1 MKKLGIFLVLFV
13 TALSLAFASE
23 PSVSGS
29 FSAHYSFPG
38 GKKEAFK
45 SQQAGIGEFR
55 LKVNIPVGDYVK
67 FVMNLRDDKNANN
80 YFRIKDMYAS
90 ADISG
95 ALGIDPVSINL
106 KVGRFSQTMSND
118 NSFTNKDRSGFVR
131 GGTKA
136 TGRSEAENKSKTKV
150 PVPGG
155 KEIEYPVAT
164 AKGGTADVGLDI
176 GIMDYATLLTYA
188 SFDDDQ
194 FQYRLGLK
202 LGKDVLDGLNFVV
215 SYGGNNLNTD
225 AYVKSDLGYEL
236 KLGDDISITVP
247 LNVRYVIKTGDKP
260 KRFQGASLEN
270 KADVPAGASPEERA
284 RLEKEAKDLNSL
296 PIDPMSAYKSGTFLW
311 AAGLKVSAFGFKFN
325 AGISSQKYAS
335 APGYLDF
342 DLEYTLPKIG
352 LTAYVRPHLS
362 LIKDDDVLE
371 FIDFGLS
378 YALAGTAGTTFHLG
392 YVLDT
397 GDNKRHKGGQQE
409 IDASPGAAGSVP
421 KLKGGGLY
429 VVAKIKY

>member
-1 MKKLGIFLVLFV
+1 MKKLGVSLVLFA
-13 TALSLAFASE
+13 TALSLAFAAE

-38 GKKEAFK
+38 GKFK

-106 KVGRFSQTMSND
+106 KVGRFSQSMSND

-131 GGTKA
+131 GGTDA
-136 TGRSEAENKSKTKV
+136 TGRSEAKNSSKTKIKLPPVLPKKTEV
-150 PVPGG
+150 PL
-155 KEIEYPVAT
+155 AT
-164 AKGGTADVGLDI
+164 ARGGTADVGLDI
-176 GIMDYATLLTYA
+176 GIMDYVTLLTYA

-202 LGKDVLDGLNFVV
+202 LGDVLKDLTKGLNFVV

-225 AYVKSDLGYEL
+225 AYIKSDLGYEL

-260 KRFQGASLEN
+260 KGFRGASLED
-270 KADVPAGASPEERA
+270 KADV
-284 RLEKEAKDLNSL
+284 
-296 PIDPMSAYKSGTFLW
+296 PIDPMSAYKTGTFLW

-325 AGISSQKYAS
+325 AGLSSQKYAS

-342 DLEYTLPKIG
+342 DLEYTLSKVG

-362 LIKDDDVLE
+362 LIEDDDVLE

-397 GDNKRHKGGQQE
+397 GENKRHKGGQQE

-429 VVAKIKY
+429 FVTKIKY

>member
-1 MKKLGIFLVLFV
+1 MKKLGVSLVLFV
-13 TALSLAFASE
+13 TALSLAFATE

-38 GKKEAFK
+38 RKEKAFK
-45 SQQAGIGEFR
+45 SQKAGIGEFR

-80 YFRIKDMYAS
+80 YFSIKDMYAS

-95 ALGIDPVSINL
+95 ALGIDPVSIDL
-106 KVGRFSQTMSND
+106 KVGRFAQEMTNN
-118 NSFTNKDRSGFVR
+118 NSFTNKDRSYFVR

-136 TGRSEAENKSKTKV
+136 TGKSEAKNSSKTKLTV
-150 PVPGG
+150 G
-155 KEIEYPVAT
+155 KTEGEFPVAT

-202 LGKDVLDGLNFVV
+202 LGDVLEGLNFVV

-225 AYVKSDLGYEL
+225 AYIKSDLGYEL

-260 KRFQGASLEN
+260 KRFQGASYKN
-270 KADVPAGASPEERA
+270 KADVPAGATAEKRA
-284 RLEKEAKDLNSL
+284 ELEKEADRLNSL

-342 DLEYTLPKIG
+342 DLEYTLSKIG

-362 LIKDDDVLE
+362 LIEKDDVLE

-378 YALAGTAGTTFHLG
+378 YALDALTGTTFHLG

-397 GDNKRHKGGQQE
+397 GENKRHKGGQQE